1 MERDEFMDL
10 VGADYVDEYDKAQL
24 SQEGTTKDATSDTIS
39 RQAAIDAAES
49 AYVRGMFPTPFI
61 REVPPAQKQLTEE
74 EVIICKM
81 YLEDLGSHKTCNE
94 YKLLMG
100 LLDGT
105 TTVAKSK
112 RTFVELRAEY
122 QHPDLCTYPEY
133 KGKPYYS
140 IKYIEDG
147 ECFVGFG
154 TYKPEVLS
162 QYLRDYFMPPVQ
174 PEEVIPVSWIEAKIK
189 RFKAEDNA
197 FCGLTANIMHVML
210 NEWKREQEG
219 ETT

>member
-1 MERDEFMDL
+1 MTRDEFMDL
-10 VGADYVDEYDKAQL
+10 VGADYVDEYEKEQL
-24 SQEGTTKDATSDTIS
+24 SQE
-39 RQAAIDAAES
+39 
-49 AYVRGMFPTPFI
+49 
-61 REVPPAQKQLTEE
+61 
-74 EVIICKM
+74 
-81 YLEDLGSHKTCNE
+81 
-94 YKLLMG
+94 
-100 LLDGT
+100 GT

-112 RTFVELRAEY
+112 RTFVELLVHY
-122 QHPDLCTYPEY
+122 PHPDVCTYPEY